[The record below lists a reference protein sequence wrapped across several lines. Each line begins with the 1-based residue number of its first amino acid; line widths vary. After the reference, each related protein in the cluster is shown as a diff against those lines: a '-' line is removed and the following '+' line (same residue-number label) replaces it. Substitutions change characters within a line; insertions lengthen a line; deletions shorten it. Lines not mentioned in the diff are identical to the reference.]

1 MEERLEKYSERFDN
15 DKSQIGNPYTWGKR
29 IVEEPKQETL
39 EEAMNNNGYHDQS
52 RDALWREGVNFGV
65 KWQQEQDKNK
75 FSEEEVL
82 NFTQTMI
89 MQYKFGNTNIEQ
101 MDLLKETLQLFKN
114 K

>member
-1 MEERLEKYSERFDN
+1 MESNLTAVEWLEKKLIEAGLIFEVGEAIEIQQA
-15 DKSQIGNPYTWGKR
+15 K
-29 IVEEPKQETL
+29 EMEKQQQ
-39 EEAMNNNGYHDQS
+39 GY
-52 RDALWREGVNFGV
+52 
-65 KWQQEQDKNK
+65 
-75 FSEEEVL
+75 SEEEVL